1 MVDHSA
7 GRKLKVFISYSRQ
20 DSSALADEIVTGL
33 ELLGFEPFLDRH
45 DIAAGEDWEAR
56 LAKLIQAA
64 DTVVF
69 VISPKSV
76 QSERCQWEVD
86 KSLERSKRLIPVLGH
101 AVPDA
106 DVPGTLTRL
115 NYIYFTQGQ
124 SFARALGQLADALRV
139 DLDWIREHTRLAELA
154 ARWLERKQPEALLL
168 RSDEL
173 AAAQAWMAA
182 RAPEAPDITDPQRA
196 FIGASADAEELRS
209 NRERTQIEEMAR
221 AQSARA
227 EALAEREAAVRQ
239 LSRRTTMGLVGAGSL
254 TVAAGSL
261 AYWAMQA
268 EERFRRQRKR
278 ADEAHAAS
286 VDEAIRREAS
296 RTDIQGQLS
305 AYAASPGQHADDG
318 VGTNSPYTTRVLEEL
333 SKPKVALHDALMHA
347 HVRVLNESRTNQ
359 RPFLS
364 SDMNGH
370 IYLQQNLTAQRRV
383 AVLAS
388 ENRYW
393 DGNILPNVKRDAEA
407 WRAFLERYGQFET
420 IMLESPTIEAYR
432 DALRQLRDKLAPRRS
447 DRGLPIR
454 RVALEPV
461 QQKNAPPNT
470 LALFFFAGIG
480 GYERGSNF
488 LLTRNTKVGGL
499 ADVANATRAMMPV
512 TQIQAGLREAAAA
525 SVLILDTNFTDIE
538 AIQRTGKFIP

>member
-1 MVDHSA
+1 MVESA

-20 DSSALADEIVTGL
+20 DSSVLADELVTGL

-69 VISPKSV
+69 IISPKAV
-76 QSERCQWEVD
+76 RSERCQWEVD
-86 KSLERSKRLIPVLGH
+86 KSVELSKRLIPVLGH

-106 DVPGTLTRL
+106 DVPSTLTRL
-115 NYIYFTQGQ
+115 NYIYFTEGR
-124 SFARALGQLADALRV
+124 SFARALSQLTDALRV
-139 DLDWIREHTRLAELA
+139 DLDWIREHTRLAEIA
-154 ARWLERKQPEALLL
+154 ARWLERKRPDALLL

-173 AAAQAWMAA
+173 AAAQAWMAG
-182 RAPEAPDITDPQRA
+182 RAPEAPEITDPQRA

-209 NRERTQIEEMAR
+209 NHERAQIEEMAR

-227 EALAEREAAVRQ
+227 EALVERETALKQ
-239 LSRRTTMGLVGAGSL
+239 LSRRTLMGLIGAGSL
-254 TVAAGSL
+254 TVAAAGL
-261 AYWAMQA
+261 TYWGLQA
-268 EERFRRQRKR
+268 EERFRQQRKR
-278 ADEAHAAS
+278 ADEAHEAS

-333 SKPKVALHDALMHA
+333 SNRKVALHDALMHA
-347 HVRVLNESRTNQ
+347 HVRVLNKSRTNQ

-370 IYLQQNLTAQRRV
+370 IYLQRNLTAQRRV

-393 DGNILPNVKRDAEA
+393 DGGILPNVKRDAEA
-407 WRAFLERYGQFET
+407 WREFLERHGQFET
-420 IMLESPTIEAYR
+420 IMLENPTLEGYR
-432 DALRQLRDKLAPRRS
+432 DALRQ
-447 DRGLPIR
+447 
-454 RVALEPV
+454 
-461 QQKNAPPNT
+461 
-470 LALFFFAGIG
+470 
-480 GYERGSNF
+480 
-488 LLTRNTKVGGL
+488 
-499 ADVANATRAMMPV
+499 
-512 TQIQAGLREAAAA
+512 AA
-525 SVLILDTNFTDIE
+525 
-538 AIQRTGKFIP
+538 

>member
-1 MVDHSA
+1 MVESA

-20 DSSALADEIVTGL
+20 DSSVLADELVTGL

-69 VISPKSV
+69 IISPKAV
-76 QSERCQWEVD
+76 RSERCQWEVD
-86 KSLERSKRLIPVLGH
+86 KSVELSKRLIPVLGH

-106 DVPGTLTRL
+106 DVPSTLTRL
-115 NYIYFTQGQ
+115 NYIYFTEGR
-124 SFARALGQLADALRV
+124 SFARALSQLTDALRV
-139 DLDWIREHTRLAELA
+139 DLDWIREHTRLAEIA
-154 ARWLERKQPEALLL
+154 ARWLERKRPDALLL

-173 AAAQAWMAA
+173 AAAQAWMAG
-182 RAPEAPDITDPQRA
+182 RAPEAPEITDPQRA

-209 NRERTQIEEMAR
+209 NHERAQIEEMAR

-227 EALAEREAAVRQ
+227 EALVERETALKQ
-239 LSRRTTMGLVGAGSL
+239 LSRRTLMGLIGAGSL
-254 TVAAGSL
+254 TVAAAGL
-261 AYWAMQA
+261 TYWGLQA
-268 EERFRRQRKR
+268 EERFRQQRKR
-278 ADEAHAAS
+278 ADEAHEAS

-333 SKPKVALHDALMHA
+333 SNRKVALHDALMHA

-370 IYLQQNLTAQRRV
+370 IYLQRNLTAQRRV

-393 DGNILPNVKRDAEA
+393 DGGILPNVKRDAEA
-407 WRAFLERYGQFET
+407 WREFLERHGQFET
-420 IMLESPTIEAYR
+420 IMLENPTLEGYR
-432 DALRQLRDKLAPRRS
+432 DALRQLRDRLATRRS
-447 DRGLPIR
+447 DRDRLIR
-454 RVALEPV
+454 RVALEPM
-461 QQKNAPPNT
+461 QKNALPNT

-488 LLTRNTKVGGL
+488 LLTRDTKVGGL
-499 ADVANATRAMMPV
+499 ADVANAPRTMMPV
-512 TQIQAGLREAAAA
+512 TQIQSSLREAAAA

-538 AIQRTGKFIP
+538 AIQREGKFIP